1 MKSRLSRLSQ
11 LIGDVLLHYQLDL
24 TLFDGYHT
32 PSITPEQ
39 TTVLHFMSDMLI
51 LMECY
56 DLERTYVEGPRS
68 CIESSLEG
76 AVGSCFHVTFAR
88 QALHFNPSNSNI
100 RLFLGRAF
108 RFLRNPLASAFN
120 LLASQ
125 NTGAPATALSTEELC
140 TALLYYRSQYIR
152 LRTESD
158 ERTES
163 CGSQHCLL
171 QTRLAFYSFL
181 YLVEICVMKIGVREV
196 DYVLMHFE
204 DHFQK
209 ALAEESCKL
218 VSENALMYF
227 VLISVL
233 CAHNSFFPFAAS
245 FATAEEADQ
254 GAVLI
259 NLSNDCVA
267 E

>member
-68 CIESSLEG
+68 RIESSLEG

-209 ALAEESCKL
+209 ALAEENCKL

-259 NLSNDCVA
+259 NLSNGCVA
-267 E
+267 G